1 MRFFRTGLLV
11 AWLLL
16 IASLLWD
23 PVTRGLTAPDNLGS
37 PFRLRA
43 DPVIVQG
50 KPLAAEPYAMGNRIF
65 WTMALPLVP
74 LALMFFGH
82 ETWRRVCPLSHFSQI
97 PTMLGRQRQLRRL
110 NRGSGKVERVLAL
123 LPSQSWLRQNHLY
136 FQFGFLAL
144 GVLGRILFYNSDR
157 IALALAFAFVLGFA
171 LLVGFLYGGKTWCNY
186 FCPIS
191 VIQDIYTGP
200 GGLWDSKAHIEPSP
214 IGQSMC
220 RAPGARADR
229 SICVGCTTHCPDV
242 DLENSYW
249 RSIESDAKRFMYY
262 GFFGLIFAFYTYYFV
277 YSGGWDYY
285 MSGAWTHERAQ
296 LRALFAPGL
305 YIYGTAVPVP
315 KLIVAPLYF
324 ALCIVLAYALFVFIE
339 RRYAKFVARRGE
351 PLSKTRL
358 RHRMLSVCAFLSIN
372 LFYVFA
378 GRPNILLMPTF
389 VGKLIDV
396 LILSISV
403 TWLIR
408 SLARDG
414 DIYRRE
420 RLARTLRDQLVRM
433 GFRSEDALEG
443 RPIDRLSADEVYV
456 LAKTLPNFTVAQKRE
471 AYRAILTEVLET
483 GEARSVESLKML
495 GDLRAQLGLTD
506 ADHNAIT
513 EALGVRDPALLD
525 AETARSVE
533 IRLRHDNYRKFLVDQ
548 IEQGL
553 AAGLTPAAYLAS
565 PRGREAIKPARAL
578 FGISDEDHARI
589 AGEVTRD
596 ESRFADAARRV
607 LDALREIEV
616 ARFSLVFDGRP
627 EAPLV
632 RRALLEKERPLIRE
646 IVGLVAAIGD
656 ERTARSLAQSVHA
669 LAGKEAVP
677 SISEAL
683 EGLSAEVRDAFRQM
697 TSDPVFC
704 SYLDVVEASRPAD
717 DVFRGL
723 TGDRDP
729 MIAALAISALI
740 NVDMAA
746 AQRAAADLAR
756 RPEASSTTVDDV
768 IAGIGR
774 NARADVVAVMAE
786 LLAVDVFAGLKLGA
800 LADIARRAHV
810 VSFSL
815 GDQICRFGESP
826 DYLFVL
832 VRGETEA
839 FVAGAEGRTVFRRS
853 RAGAVFGEL
862 GVITGRPRTA
872 TIEVVSA
879 TATAIAVPR
888 DIVDD
893 LLSRDL
899 HAARGILT
907 VVSGYLLDAT
917 DAVDEPAAAPA

>member
-1 MRFFRTGLLV
+1 MRFVRTGLLV
-11 AWLLL
+11 AWLVL
-16 IASLLWD
+16 IGSLLFD
-23 PVTRGLTAPDNLGS
+23 PVTPGLTAPDNLVS
-37 PFRLRA
+37 PFHLREA
-43 DPVIVQG
+43 PVIVQG

-74 LALMFFGH
+74 LALMLFGH

-97 PTMLGRQRQLRRL
+97 PTMLGRQRQIRRL
-110 NRGSGKVERVLAL
+110 NRGSGRVERVLAL
-123 LPSQSWLRQNHLY
+123 LPSQAWLRQNQLY
-136 FQFGFLAL
+136 FQFGLLTF

-157 IALALAFAFVLGFA
+157 IALALAFTFVLGFA
-171 LLVGFLYGGKTWCNY
+171 LLVGLLYGGKTWCNY

-200 GGLWDSKAHIEPSP
+200 GGLFDSKAHIEPSP

-229 SICVGCTTHCPDV
+229 SICVGCTTNCPDV

-262 GFFGLIFAFYTYYFV
+262 GFFGLVFAFYTYYFI

-285 MSGAWTHERAQ
+285 MSGAWTHERGQMA
-296 LRALFAPGL
+296 ALLAPGVYL
-305 YIYGTAVPVP
+305 GGIAIPVA
-315 KLIVAPLYF
+315 KLIAAPVYF
-324 ALCIVLAYALFVFIE
+324 ALCIALAYVLFAFIE
-339 RRYAKFVARRGE
+339 RRYAGFVARRGE
-351 PLSKTRL
+351 PLSKARL
-358 RHRMLSVCAFLSIN
+358 RHRMLTVCAFLTIN

-378 GRPNILLMPTF
+378 GRPNVLLMPPL
-389 VGKLIDV
+389 VGRLIDV
-396 LILSISV
+396 LILSISLI
-403 TWLIR
+403 WLIR
-408 SLARDG
+408 SLARDA

-420 RLARTLRDQLVRM
+420 RLARTLRDQLMRM
-433 GFRSEDALEG
+433 GLRSEDALEG
-443 RPIDRLSADEVYV
+443 RPIDRLSADEIYV

-483 GEARSVESLKML
+483 GEARSAESLKML

-525 AETARSVE
+525 AATARSVE
-533 IRLRHDNYRKFLVDQ
+533 TRLRQDNYRKFLVDLV
-548 IEQGL
+548 EQGL
-553 AAGLTPAAYLAS
+553 AAGLTPTAYLAS
-565 PRGREAIKPARAL
+565 PRAREAIKPARAL

-589 AGEVTRD
+589 AGDVTRD
-596 ESRFADAARRV
+596 ESHFADAARRV
-607 LDALREIEV
+607 LDALRELEV

-656 ERTARSLAQSVHA
+656 ETMARSLAQSVHA
-669 LAGKEAVP
+669 LVGKEAAP
-677 SISEAL
+677 AISEAL
-683 EGLSAEVRDAFRQM
+683 AGLSEEVRGAFRQM
-697 TSDPVFC
+697 TSDPVFF
-704 SYLDVVEASRPAD
+704 SYLDVVEAARPAD

-723 TGDRDP
+723 IGDRDP

-740 NVDMAA
+740 NVEATAA
-746 AQRAAADLAR
+746 ERAAADLTGR
-756 RPEASSTTVDDV
+756 LEASSSTIADV
-768 IAGIGR
+768 LAGVGR
-774 NARADVVAVMAE
+774 GARADVVAVMAD
-786 LLAVDVFAGLKLGA
+786 LLAVDVFAGLDLDT
-800 LADIARRAHV
+800 LAAVARRARV
-810 VSFSL
+810 VTFSS
-815 GDQICRFGESP
+815 GDQICRFGENP

-839 FVAGAEGRTVFRRS
+839 WVAGDQGRIVFRRS

-872 TIEVVSA
+872 TIEVVSG
-879 TATAIAVPR
+879 TAAAIAVPR
-888 DIVDD
+888 DIIDD

-917 DAVDEPAAAPA
+917 DAIDEPATTPA